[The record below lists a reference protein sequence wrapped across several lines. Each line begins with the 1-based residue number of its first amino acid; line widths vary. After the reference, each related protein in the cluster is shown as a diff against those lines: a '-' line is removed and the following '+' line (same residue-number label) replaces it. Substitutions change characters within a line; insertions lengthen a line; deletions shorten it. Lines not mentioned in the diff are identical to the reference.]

1 MENASK
7 ALLMA
12 AGVLIALMTIGLLV
26 IMFNAMSNTQKEG
39 IQVARE
45 AQVIEFNNQ
54 FTTYLRDEVRGSDMI
69 SLMNRVVDYNARK
82 GDNSDEKYQQ
92 INLTVNGIK
101 VSKETVLYDENDP
114 KLVKSTYTQDNIGEF
129 LEKVRGKTG
138 LETKYGSKYITNLS
152 SNIAQVM
159 DSEEKA
165 QKFLP
170 KTLST
175 YGGYEQV
182 KKDTAQ
188 YYQYS
193 QFKRLYFNCNQNAT
207 KYNNQ
212 TGRIISMEF
221 TCTNKLG

>member
-1 MENASK
+1 MVKESYSHN
-7 ALLMA
+7 
-12 AGVLIALMTIGLLV
+12 TINTLV
-26 IMFNAMSNTQKEG
+26 KPVQELEK
-39 IQVARE
+39 
-45 AQVIEFNNQ
+45 
-54 FTTYLRDEVRGSDMI
+54 
-69 SLMNRVVDYNARK
+69 
-82 GDNSDEKYQQ
+82 KYQ
-92 INLTVNGIK
+92 
-101 VSKETVLYDENDP
+101 
-114 KLVKSTYTQDNIGEF
+114 
-129 LEKVRGKTG
+129 
-138 LETKYGSKYITNLS
+138 SKYITNLS

-159 DSEEKA
+159 ESEEKA
-165 QKFLP
+165 LKFLP
-170 KTLST
+170 KANGNLTI